1 VLLWLGFVGFWA
13 RVFQQTR
20 FEDVARSLGLLTGLG
35 ALYGI
40 IVAIWVGHNISLA
53 RRRNRRQATETITV
67 FPSHDYLGLPVEIHS
82 NLVSEQE
89 IEIRIVNGVK
99 QYLPKQ
105 RPTDFVPVEA
115 PAAHEHIERESGD
128 LVADKRGVRE

>member
-1 VLLWLGFVGFWA
+1 VGLWV

-20 FEDVARSLGLLTGLG
+20 VEDVVRSLGLLTVLGL
-35 ALYGI
+35 LYGL

-53 RRRNRRQATETITV
+53 RRRNRRHATEHITV

-99 QYLPKQ
+99 QYLPKR
-105 RPTDFVPVEA
+105 RPANFVPVEA
-115 PAAHEHIERESGD
+115 PAAQDRESGD
-128 LVADKRGVRE
+128 LVSKSGVRE

>member
-1 VLLWLGFVGFWA
+1 M
-13 RVFQQTR
+13 
-20 FEDVARSLGLLTGLG
+20 ARSLGLLTGLG
-35 ALYGI
+35 VLYGI
-40 IVAIWVGHNISLA
+40 IVAVWVGHNISLA

-82 NLVSEQE
+82 NLVTEQE

-115 PAAHEHIERESGD
+115 PAPHDRVEHESGD
-128 LVADKRGVRE
+128 LVSERGARK